1 MVAPNDHRYV
11 ADLAIGNPAD
21 LVFVEPVCEAGGLA
35 EFAAGN
41 TILRGD
47 RHAVIHWEESTGSF
61 TLSAFEP
68 VGL

>member
-41 TILRGD
+41 TILRCDGD
-47 RHAVIHWEESTGSF
+47 GVSHAEEIYG
-61 TLSAFEP
+61 TLRPPE
-68 VGL
+68 GTTCR